1 MKIIAIA
8 GGSGCGKTFF
18 TKLLVNRLTSTVVLP
33 LDCYYKD
40 KPDQIAVHKYDF
52 DTPSAFD
59 FNLYRHHLDALVS
72 GDSIQK
78 LNFNYD
84 LGKRETNNYKL
95 HPKKYIIIEG
105 LHVLLYPDIR
115 KKISFSFY
123 LESPL
128 DVAVSRRCLRDI
140 KEHSVTAQYSI
151 NQYLKFV
158 RPVFFKHIQPTKKF
172 ANLVV
177 ENNLESRLDLFIDNY
192 LEKKN
197 CN

>member
-1 MKIIAIA
+1 MKIIAVA

-18 TKLLVNRLTSTVVLP
+18 TQLLVNRLSKTVVLP
-33 LDCYYKD
+33 LDSYYHD
-40 KPDQIAVHKYDF
+40 KPEQIPVDKYDF
-52 DTPSAFD
+52 DTPDAFD
-59 FNLYRHHLDALVS
+59 FKLYRLHLDSLLS
-72 GDSIQK
+72 GNSIQK
-78 LNFNYD
+78 PNFNYE
-84 LGKRETNNYKL
+84 LAKRGNNCYKL
-95 HPKKYIIIEG
+95 HPQKYLIIEG

-140 KEHSVTAQYSI
+140 EDHSVTAQHSL

-158 RPVFFKHIQPTKKF
+158 RPVFFNLIQPTKKF

-192 LEKKN
+192 LEKN
-197 CN
+197 IL